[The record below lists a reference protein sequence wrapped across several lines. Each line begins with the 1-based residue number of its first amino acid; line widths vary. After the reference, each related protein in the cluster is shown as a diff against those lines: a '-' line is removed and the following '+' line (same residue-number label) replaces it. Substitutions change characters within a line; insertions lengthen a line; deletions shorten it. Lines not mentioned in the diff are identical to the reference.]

1 MALYWKYVVY
11 FLQKTDD
18 DVENGDTSVKCKED
32 TTKKGN
38 KRTQPMSEAT
48 NKQPKTIWDIVFD

>member
-1 MALYWKYVVY
+1 MALYWKHVVY

-18 DVENGDTSVKCKED
+18 DVENDDISVKCKED

-48 NKQPKTIWDIVFD
+48 NKQPKTI